1 MSEQPVWSVKIPVED
16 IPETGAHF
24 HLVADEA
31 TRASLTKI
39 AELRDLPRLEASFDV
54 SRQGASRLHVSGQV
68 SATLGQTCVVTLE
81 PIERELSEGVDLA
94 FSSDAAV
101 ELAGEESE
109 ATIEFDQDE
118 PVEMIVGGA
127 IDLGAIATEFFLLGI
142 DPYPRKE
149 GAVFEPTTAGDPAAK
164 PFAALAA
171 LKKGGNGTG
180 T

>member
-1 MSEQPVWSVKIPVED
+1 MTQQPAWSVKIPVEE

-24 HLVADEA
+24 HLVADET
-31 TRASLTKI
+31 TRAHLAQI
-39 AELRDLPRLEASFDV
+39 AELRALPRLEASFDV
-54 SRQGASRLHVSGQV
+54 TRQGPSRLQVTGEV

-81 PIERELSEGVDLA
+81 PLERELSEGIDLA
-94 FSSDAAV
+94 FSSDAAA
-101 ELAGEESE
+101 ELAEEEAE